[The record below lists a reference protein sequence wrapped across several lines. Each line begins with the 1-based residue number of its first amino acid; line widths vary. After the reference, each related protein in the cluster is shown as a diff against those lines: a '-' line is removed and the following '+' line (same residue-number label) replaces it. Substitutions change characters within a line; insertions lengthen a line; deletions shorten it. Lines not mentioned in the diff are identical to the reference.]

1 MIVFGGGCLNVS
13 IEVHSLQPIDRG
25 HRHHRPGRDNDRCC
39 GRRRPDPYV
48 LLGCLLLGSPLEFGA
63 LGPALQQLAGTTGPI
78 EAAQSAVARY
88 TRRGFEAA
96 AITHYGI
103 AASGRRPKPAGL
115 YRSATLRF
123 AHPHAVVAATQ
134 GHEPDSPWNGL
145 PVFAAWITDPDDA
158 QD

>member
-1 MIVFGGGCLNVS
+1 MGLTEQEAAEQGEQV
-13 IEVHSLQPIDRG
+13 DA
-25 HRHHRPGRDNDRCC
+25 
-39 GRRRPDPYV
+39 
-48 LLGCLLLGSPLEFGA
+48 LLPAWHATSKHDLLTEPPLEFGA